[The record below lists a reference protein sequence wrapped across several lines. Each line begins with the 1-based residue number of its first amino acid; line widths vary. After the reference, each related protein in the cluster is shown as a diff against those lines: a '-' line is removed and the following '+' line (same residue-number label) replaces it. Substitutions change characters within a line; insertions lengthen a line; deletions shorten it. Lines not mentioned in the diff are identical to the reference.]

1 MIDTNKLL
9 SAMSSIEPY
18 EPKDDDS
25 LFPFINIS
33 TGNTI
38 PPAYIVAFVFFSP
51 LGFKNYGGFEKIWW
65 HTYFKYKDCPFLIR
79 DFKFGSWSLESRG
92 DIEAAKSLVPEIAGK
107 IRNASRY
114 ADRLLQLEFKK
125 KIDQGQFYINNGYGK
140 LSRAYKFYVSEV
152 QSALDKL
159 LKFQAKPASEKPDL
173 KDFARRHNK
182 RLLLENVLTY
192 RCYPMMMSF
201 FSLLEF
207 ILDVFYAFE
216 QPDLSFFDFRR
227 LTWRERL
234 KKVVSLK
241 PSTDMTHLYE
251 RLVNIWTQY
260 RHPLTHGLTN
270 ESSFLFPFP
279 FAGLVPDSYEHLSKT
294 VHYGSVQIPQDFA
307 REMMEA
313 FAAFLGLIAHQEPY
327 SYYVLYS
334 EYGFSIPVTKQAVS
348 AIRNEMKDYDSFEES
363 LQAKSEYQDMIE
375 NRDI

>member
-1 MIDTNKLL
+1 MTDTNKLL
-9 SAMSSIEPY
+9 SAMSGIEPY

-25 LFPFINIS
+25 LFTFKNIS
-33 TGNTI
+33 TGNII

-65 HTYFKYKDCPFLIR
+65 HTYFKYKDYLFLIR

-92 DIEAAKSLVPEIAGK
+92 NIESAKTLVPEIVGK

-125 KIDQGQFYINNGYGK
+125 TIDQGEFYINNGYGK
-140 LSRAYKFYVSEV
+140 LSRIYEFYVSEV
-152 QSALDKL
+152 RSALDKL
-159 LKFQAKPASEKPDL
+159 LKFQAKMATEKSDL
-173 KDFARRHNK
+173 KNFARRHNK
-182 RLLLENVLTY
+182 RLGLENILTY
-192 RCYPMMMSF
+192 RCIPMMMAF

-216 QPDLSFFDFRR
+216 QPALSFFDFRR
-227 LTWRERL
+227 LTWQERL

-241 PSTDMTHLYE
+241 PGTDMTHLYE
-251 RLVNIWTQY
+251 RLVNIKTQY

-270 ESSFLFPFP
+270 ESSLLVPFP
-279 FAGLVPDSYEHLSKT
+279 FAGLVPVSYEHLSKT
-294 VHYGSVQIPQDFA
+294 VHYGFVQISQNSA

-348 AIRNEMKDYDSFEES
+348 AIRNEMKDYDSFEEY
-363 LQAKSEYQDMIE
+363 LQAKSRYQDMIA